1 MPPSTSGLP
10 EAARQPPPRASN
22 ASLLG
27 LSRPMALILFTVF
40 LDLLGIGLIFPIGP
54 FYASAFGASAFDV
67 GLLFTLFSVAQFLT
81 IPILG
86 ALSDRYGRRPVL
98 LIGIAGEV
106 VGYLLFG
113 AATSLTMLYLSRL
126 VAGASSGNIGAAQAY
141 IADISTPRERT
152 RSFGLLGAA
161 VSVGFLFGPAMG
173 GFLGQYD
180 LRLPAFAAAA
190 LVVVNWISVLV
201 WLPESL
207 PAERRSTS
215 SLATGL
221 NPFGVLVTL
230 LRRPLMRGP
239 LAATFFCN
247 FAFSG
252 YLASFALF
260 TSAHFGW
267 GPQQVAVVLVIQSM
281 LSIVIQTFGVRR
293 LSESLPDTTILLAG
307 IGLNLVGFLV
317 IALAPDPLFLY
328 VLSAPLQATGSA
340 LWRPALS
347 SLITKLVSGREQGL
361 ANGGAQAA
369 SALATIVGPMGAGI
383 LFEDV
388 GTMSPFLAGAAL
400 FALAAATIVVAV
412 RLQPGLRRPPR
423 DLPSAGSQPLRS

>member
-1 MPPSTSGLP
+1 
-10 EAARQPPPRASN
+10 
-22 ASLLG
+22 
-27 LSRPMALILFTVF
+27 MALILFTVF

-54 FYASAFGASAFDV
+54 FFASAFGADAFDV

-98 LIGIAGEV
+98 LIGVAGEV

-113 AATSLTMLYLSRL
+113 TAASLAMLYVARI

-141 IADISTPRERT
+141 IADISSPRERT

-161 VSVGFLFGPAMG
+161 VSVGFLFGPALG

-180 LRLPAFAAAA
+180 LRLPAFAAAG
-190 LVVVNWISVLV
+190 LVVVNWITILV

-207 PAERRSTS
+207 PLDRRSAR
-215 SLATGL
+215 SLTRGL
-221 NPFGVLVTL
+221 NPFGVLSTL
-230 LRRPLMRGP
+230 LRRPLLRGP
-239 LAATFFCN
+239 LAVTFLCN

-252 YLASFALF
+252 YLTSFALF

-267 GPQQVAVVLVIQSM
+267 GPQQVAVVLVIQSI
-281 LSIVIQTFGVRR
+281 LSVLIQTFGVRQ
-293 LSESLPDTTILLAG
+293 LSESLPDTTILLFG
-307 IGLNLVGFLV
+307 IGANLLGFVV
-317 IALAPDPLFLY
+317 IALAPDPILLY

-361 ANGGAQAA
+361 ANGGSQAS
-369 SALATIVGPMGAGI
+369 SALATIVGPMGAGV
-383 LFEDV
+383 LFETV
-388 GTMSPFLAGAAL
+388 GAASPFLAGAAL
-400 FALAAATIVVAV
+400 FGAAALTIIIAV
-412 RLQPGLRRPPR
+412 RLQPALRR
-423 DLPSAGSQPLRS
+423 

>member
-1 MPPSTSGLP
+1 
-10 EAARQPPPRASN
+10 
-22 ASLLG
+22 
-27 LSRPMALILFTVF
+27 MALILFTVF
-40 LDLLGIGLIFPIGP
+40 LDILGIGLIFPIGP

-106 VGYLLFG
+106 VGYILFG
-113 AATSLTMLYLSRL
+113 TATSLTMLFISRL

-161 VSVGFLFGPAMG
+161 VSVGFLFGPALG

-190 LVVVNWISVLV
+190 LVVLNWITVVV

-207 PAERRSTS
+207 PVDRRSTG
-215 SLATGL
+215 SLTTGL
-221 NPFGVLVTL
+221 NPFGVLITL
-230 LRRPLMRGP
+230 MRRPLLRGP
-239 LAATFFCN
+239 LIVTFLCN

-252 YLASFALF
+252 YLTSFALF

-267 GPQQVAVVLVIQSM
+267 GPQQVAIVLVIQSI
-281 LSIVIQTFGVRR
+281 LSIVIQTLGVPR
-293 LSESLPDTTILLAG
+293 LSEAFPDSSILLVG
-307 IGLNLVGFLV
+307 IGVNMLGFLV
-317 IALAPDPLFLY
+317 IAAAPDPVFLY
-328 VLSAPLQATGSA
+328 VLSAPLQAFGSA

-361 ANGGAQAA
+361 ANGGSQAA
-369 SALATIVGPMGAGI
+369 SALATIIGPMGSGVM
-383 LFEDV
+383 FESI
-388 GTMSPFLAGAAL
+388 GTTSPFVAGAAL
-400 FALAAATIVVAV
+400 FGLAAVTIVVAV
-412 RLQPGLRRPPR
+412 RLYPTLSRYGRTGSPLDAPTAAP
-423 DLPSAGSQPLRS
+423 PSAR

>member
-1 MPPSTSGLP
+1 MRQQPASPSV
-10 EAARQPPPRASN
+10 ASR
-22 ASLLG
+22 LG
-27 LSRPMALILFTVF
+27 LTRPMALILFTVF

-54 FYASAFGASAFDV
+54 FYASTFGASAFDV

-106 VGYLLFG
+106 VGYVLFG
-113 AATSLTMLYLSRL
+113 AATSLIMLYVSRL

-190 LVVVNWISVLV
+190 LVVVNWITVLV

-207 PAERRSTS
+207 PADRRSS
-215 SLATGL
+215 ASLARGL
-221 NPFGVLVTL
+221 NPFGVLITL
-230 LRRPLMRGP
+230 LRRPLLRGP
-239 LAATFFCN
+239 LAVTFLCN

-260 TSAHFGW
+260 TSARFDW
-267 GPQQVAVVLVIQSM
+267 GPQQVAVVLVIQSIM
-281 LSIVIQTFGVRR
+281 SIVIQTFGVRQ
-293 LSESLPDTTILLAG
+293 LSESMPDTTILLLG
-307 IGLNLVGFLV
+307 IGANLLGFLV
-317 IALAPDPLFLY
+317 IAAAPDPVFLY
-328 VLSAPLQATGSA
+328 VLSAPLQAIGSA
-340 LWRPALS
+340 LWRPSLS

-361 ANGGAQAA
+361 ANGGSQAS
-369 SALATIVGPMGAGI
+369 SALATIIGPMGAGV
-383 LFEDV
+383 LFEST
-388 GTMSPFLAGAAL
+388 GAASPFLAGAAL
-400 FALAAATIVVAV
+400 FGLAAATIVVAV
-412 RLQPGLRRPPR
+412 RLQPGLRRSPR
-423 DLPSAGSQPLRS
+423 DLASAGSRPLRS

>member
-1 MPPSTSGLP
+1 
-10 EAARQPPPRASN
+10 
-22 ASLLG
+22 
-27 LSRPMALILFTVF
+27 MAPILFPVF
-40 LDLLGIGLIFPIGP
+40 IDLLGIGLIFPIGP

-113 AATSLTMLYLSRL
+113 TATSLTMLYLARV

-152 RSFGLLGAA
+152 HSFGLLGAA
-161 VSVGFLFGPAMG
+161 VSVGFLFGPALG

-190 LVVVNWISVLV
+190 LVVVNWITILV
-201 WLPESL
+201 WLPESR
-207 PAERRSTS
+207 PSARRSS
-215 SLATGL
+215 SPLSSGL
-221 NPFGVLVTL
+221 NPFGVLITL
-230 LRRPLMRGP
+230 LRRPLLRGP
-239 LAATFFCN
+239 LAATFLCN

-267 GPQQVAVVLVIQSM
+267 GPQQVAIVLVIQSIM
-281 LSIVIQTFGVRR
+281 SILIQTFGVPR
-293 LSESLPDTTILLAG
+293 LSESLPDTTILLLG
-307 IGLNLVGFLV
+307 IGANLLGFVV
-317 IALAPDPLFLY
+317 IAVAPDPVFLY
-328 VLSAPLQATGSA
+328 VLSAPLQASGSA
-340 LWRPALS
+340 LWRPSLS

-361 ANGGAQAA
+361 ANGGSQAS
-369 SALATIVGPMGAGI
+369 SALATIVGPLGAGV
-383 LFEDV
+383 LFEPL
-388 GTMSPFLAGAAL
+388 GPMSPFIAGAAL
-400 FALAAATIVVAV
+400 FGLAALTIGVAV
-412 RLQPGLRRPPR
+412 RLHPGLRRPR
-423 DLPSAGSQPLRS
+423 IEAARAAR

>member
-1 MPPSTSGLP
+1 MAQRPADSSL
-10 EAARQPPPRASN
+10 AAR
-22 ASLLG
+22 LG
-27 LSRPMALILFTVF
+27 ITRPMALILFTVF

-54 FYASAFGASAFDV
+54 FYAAAFGANAFDV

-113 AATSLTMLYLSRL
+113 AATSLTMLYVARV

-141 IADISTPRERT
+141 IADISTPRART
-152 RSFGLLGAA
+152 HSFGLLGAA

-190 LVVVNWISVLV
+190 LVVVNWITVLV

-207 PAERRSTS
+207 PIDRRSNR
-215 SLATGL
+215 SLTTGL
-221 NPFGVLVTL
+221 NPFGVLITL
-230 LRRPLMRGP
+230 LRRPLLRGP
-239 LAATFFCN
+239 LLVTFLCN

-252 YLASFALF
+252 YLTSFALF
-260 TSAHFGW
+260 TSARFGW

-281 LSIVIQTFGVRR
+281 MSIVIQTFGVRS
-293 LSESLPDTTILLAG
+293 LSASFPDTTILLLG
-307 IGLNLVGFLV
+307 IVVNLLGFVV
-317 IALAPDPLFLY
+317 IALAPDPVFLY
-328 VLSAPLQATGSA
+328 VLSAPLQAGGSA
-340 LWRPALS
+340 LWRPSLS
-347 SLITKLVSGREQGL
+347 SLITKLVSGNEQGL
-361 ANGGAQAA
+361 ANGGSQAS
-369 SALATIVGPMGAGI
+369 SALATIIGPMGAGI
-383 LFEDV
+383 IFERV
-388 GTMSPFLAGAAL
+388 GTASPFVAGAAL
-400 FALAAATIVVAV
+400 FGLAAATIVGAV
-412 RLQPGLRRPPR
+412 RLQPGLRRSR
-423 DLPSAGSQPLRS
+423 

>member
-1 MPPSTSGLP
+1 
-10 EAARQPPPRASN
+10 
-22 ASLLG
+22 
-27 LSRPMALILFTVF
+27 MALILFTVF

-54 FYASAFGASAFDV
+54 FYAAAFGASAFDV

-106 VGYLLFG
+106 IGYLLFG
-113 AATSLTMLYLSRL
+113 TATSLTMLYVSRV

-152 RSFGLLGAA
+152 HSFGLLGAA
-161 VSVGFLFGPAMG
+161 VSVGFLFGPALG

-207 PAERRSTS
+207 PVERRSRA
-215 SLATGL
+215 SLTAGL
-221 NPFGVLVTL
+221 NPFGVLITL
-230 LRRPLMRGP
+230 LRRPLLRGP
-239 LAATFFCN
+239 LLVTFLCN

-252 YLASFALF
+252 YLTSFALF
-260 TSAHFGW
+260 TSLRFGW
-267 GPQQVAVVLVIQSM
+267 GPQQVAVVLVVQSM
-281 LSIVIQTFGVRR
+281 MSILIQTFGVRR
-293 LSESLPDTTILLAG
+293 LSESLPDTTILMLG
-307 IGLNLVGFLV
+307 IGVNLLGFLV
-317 IALAPDPLFLY
+317 IALAPDPVFLY
-328 VLSAPLQATGSA
+328 VLSAPLQAIGSA

-347 SLITKLVSGREQGL
+347 SLITKLVSGNEQGL
-361 ANGGAQAA
+361 ANGGSQAS
-369 SALATIVGPMGAGI
+369 SALATIIGPMGSGV
-383 LFEDV
+383 LFERV
-388 GTMSPFLAGAAL
+388 GAASPFFAGAAL
-400 FALAAATIVVAV
+400 FALGAAMMFVAV
-412 RLQPGLRRPPR
+412 RLQPALRRSPR
-423 DLPSAGSQPLRS
+423 EATRAVRRVR

>member
-1 MPPSTSGLP
+1 MAQQPAGAPLTS
-10 EAARQPPPRASN
+10 R
-22 ASLLG
+22 LG

-54 FYASAFGASAFDV
+54 FYATAFGASAFDV

-106 VGYLLFG
+106 AGYLLFG
-113 AATSLTMLYLSRL
+113 TATSLTMLYVSRV

-161 VSVGFLFGPAMG
+161 VSVGFLFGPALG

-201 WLPESL
+201 WMPESL
-207 PAERRSTS
+207 PLARRSTG
-215 SLATGL
+215 SLTTGL
-221 NPFGVLVTL
+221 NPFGVLITL
-230 LRRPLMRGP
+230 LRRPLLRGP
-239 LAATFFCN
+239 LLVTFLCN

-252 YLASFALF
+252 YLTSFALF
-260 TSAHFGW
+260 TGARFGW
-267 GPQQVAVVLVIQSM
+267 GPQQVAVVLVVQSIM
-281 LSIVIQTFGVRR
+281 SILIQTFGVRR
-293 LSESLPDTTILLAG
+293 LSESLPDTTILLLG
-307 IGLNLVGFLV
+307 IGINLLGFVV
-317 IALAPDPLFLY
+317 IALAPNPAFLY
-328 VLSAPLQATGSA
+328 ALSAPLQAIGSA
-340 LWRPALS
+340 LWRPSLS
-347 SLITKLVSGREQGL
+347 SLITKLVSGTEQGL
-361 ANGGAQAA
+361 ANGGSQAS
-369 SALATIVGPMGAGI
+369 SALATIVGPMGSGV
-383 LFEDV
+383 LFENV
-388 GTMSPFLAGAAL
+388 GAASPFFAGAAL
-400 FALAAATIVVAV
+400 FGMGAATMLLAV
-412 RLQPGLRRPPR
+412 RLQPSLQ
-423 DLPSAGSQPLRS
+423 PSPGQQRLTGA

>member
-1 MPPSTSGLP
+1 MS
-10 EAARQPPPRASN
+10 R
-22 ASLLG
+22 LG
-27 LSRPMALILFTVF
+27 LLRPMALMLFTVF

-54 FYASAFGASAFDV
+54 FYASAFGASGFDV
-67 GLLFTLFSVAQFLT
+67 GLWFTLFSVVDVPT
-81 IPILG
+81 ITILG

-106 VGYLLFG
+106 AGYLLFG
-113 AATSLTMLYLSRL
+113 TATSLTMLYVSRI

-190 LVVVNWISVLV
+190 LVVVNWISALV

-207 PAERRSTS
+207 PADRRSRA
-215 SLATGL
+215 SLARGL
-221 NPFGVLVTL
+221 NPFGVLITL
-230 LRRPLMRGP
+230 LRRPLLRGP
-239 LAATFFCN
+239 LAVTFLCN

-260 TSAHFGW
+260 TSARFDW
-267 GPQQVAVVLVIQSM
+267 GPQQVAIVLVIQSIM
-281 LSIVIQTFGVRR
+281 SIAIQTLGVRR
-293 LSESLPDTTILLAG
+293 LSESLPDTTILLIG
-307 IGLNLVGFLV
+307 IGANLLGFLV
-317 IALAPDPLFLY
+317 IALAPDPRLLY
-328 VLSAPLQATGSA
+328 VLSAPLQAIGSA
-340 LWRPALS
+340 LWRPSLS

-361 ANGGAQAA
+361 ANGGSQAS
-369 SALATIVGPMGAGI
+369 SALATIIGPMGAGV
-383 LFEDV
+383 LFEST
-388 GTMSPFLAGAAL
+388 GAASPFLAGAAL
-400 FALAAATIVVAV
+400 FGLAAATIVVAV
-412 RLQPGLRRPPR
+412 RLQPGLRRSPR
-423 DLPSAGSQPLRS
+423 DLASAGSQPLRS

>member
-1 MPPSTSGLP
+1 M
-10 EAARQPPPRASN
+10 RPPPATPSE
-22 ASLLG
+22 AQLLG

-54 FYASAFGASAFDV
+54 FFASAFGSDAFDV

-98 LIGIAGEV
+98 LIGVAGEV

-113 AATSLTMLYLSRL
+113 TATSLSMLYLSRL

-141 IADISTPRERT
+141 IADISSPRERT
-152 RSFGLLGAA
+152 HSFGLLGAA
-161 VSVGFLFGPAMG
+161 VSVGFLFGPALG

-180 LRLPAFAAAA
+180 LRFPAFAAAA
-190 LVVVNWISVLV
+190 LVIVNWITVLV

-207 PAERRSTS
+207 PVDRRSRG
-215 SLATGL
+215 SLTTGL
-221 NPFGVLVTL
+221 NPFGVLILL

-239 LAATFFCN
+239 LSVTFLCN

-252 YLASFALF
+252 YLTSFALF

-267 GPQQVAVVLVIQSM
+267 GPQQVAVVLVIQSI
-281 LSIVIQTFGVRR
+281 LSVLIQTFGVRQ
-293 LSESLPDTTILLAG
+293 LSESLPDTTILLFG
-307 IGLNLVGFLV
+307 IGANLLGFVV
-317 IALAPDPLFLY
+317 IALAPDPILLY

-361 ANGGAQAA
+361 ANGGSQAS
-369 SALATIVGPMGAGI
+369 SALATIVGPMGAGV
-383 LFEDV
+383 LFETV
-388 GTMSPFLAGAAL
+388 GAASPFLAGAAL
-400 FALAAATIVVAV
+400 FGAAALTIIIAV
-412 RLQPGLRRPPR
+412 RLQPALRR
-423 DLPSAGSQPLRS
+423 